1 MGVLTYI
8 KIGAAVVILGV
19 WGKFA
24 WNYYHLA
31 GKIVAFGR
39 KRRSPGF
46 NSGPMSSKMHRRP
59 SRDTGGTSLIFSEMQ
74 KKGAAVLLP

>member
-1 MGVLTYI
+1 MWVLTYI

-31 GKIVAFGR
+31 GKIVALKEKVAGLQ
-39 KRRSPGF
+39 
-46 NSGPMSSKMHRRP
+46 HRA
-59 SRDTGGTSLIFSEMQ
+59 DVIE
-74 KKGAAVLLP
+74 KA

>member
-24 WNYYHLA
+24 WNYQHMA
-31 GKIVAFGR
+31 GKIGALEAKVAGLQLR
-39 KRRSPGF
+39 ADVIEK
-46 NSGPMSSKMHRRP
+46 
-59 SRDTGGTSLIFSEMQ
+59 
-74 KKGAAVLLP
+74 A

>member
-1 MGVLTYI
+1 MNSGKEVKMWVLTYI

-31 GKIVAFGR
+31 GKIVALKEKVAGLQLR
-39 KRRSPGF
+39 ADVIEK
-46 NSGPMSSKMHRRP
+46 
-59 SRDTGGTSLIFSEMQ
+59 
-74 KKGAAVLLP
+74 A